1 MATRR
6 GTDAATS
13 PSIYTKAQV
22 KAFYRATQKIW
33 QNPNGLT
40 DQSKINKKIM
50 DYFGTDNLAVAMELA
65 LSTPGAQK
73 ALRLQEL
80 ADTDKSQWTEEQ
92 RKFYERAMAED
103 TSDDKQGSPPE
114 QIYVYQ
120 FDPELTYEQNVQLAT
135 QEG

>member
-1 MATRR
+1 M
-6 GTDAATS
+6 
-13 PSIYTKAQV
+13 

-40 DQSKINKKIM
+40 DQTKINKKIM
-50 DYFGTDNLAVAMELA
+50 DYFGTKDLAVAMELA

-80 ADTDKSQWTEEQ
+80 ANTDKSTWTQEQ
-92 RKFYERAMAED
+92 REFYERAMAED

-120 FDPELTYEQNVQLAT
+120 FDPELTYEKNIQLAT